1 VGGDAPQNDFTPGSM
16 KRVEEFE
23 RTGR

>member
-1 VGGDAPQNDFTPGSM
+1 VGGDAPQNDFTPSSM
-16 KRVEEFE
+16 KRVGEFE